1 MSQSTPQEIPLDY
14 GGLHQ
19 YRIDRSGLVRTPKG
33 KVLQPLTMAHAAKDI
48 TTKEVIVFGRA
59 PGEPPRLIQVETRP
73 PMAAVIRITQAQR
86 DFAEAWETW
95 CKEVPKE
102 HRHRWKLGSKKPNLT
117 EFVPDDEI
125 LEGDPEIGWVRLEL
139 PAHEF
144 WYFHGPSTAARL
156 FRAADL
162 ASSDNSSTEIR

>member
-19 YRIDRSGLVRTPKG
+19 YRIDRSGLVRSPRG

-59 PGEPPRLIQVETRP
+59 PGAPPRLVRAEPRP

-86 DFAEAWETW
+86 DFAKAWESW
-95 CKEVPKE
+95 RKAVPKE
-102 HRHRWKLGSKKPNLT
+102 HRHRWRPDSRKPSIA
-117 EFVPDDEI
+117 EFIPDDEV
-125 LEGDPEIGWVRLEL
+125 LDGDPENGWVRLEL
-139 PAHEF
+139 ANREF

-156 FRAADL
+156 FQEAGL